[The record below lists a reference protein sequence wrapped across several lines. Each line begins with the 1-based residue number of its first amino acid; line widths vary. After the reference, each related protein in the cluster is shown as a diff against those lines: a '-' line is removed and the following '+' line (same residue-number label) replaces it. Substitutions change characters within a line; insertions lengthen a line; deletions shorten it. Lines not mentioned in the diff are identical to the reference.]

1 MFTKKNQ
8 TERSQEEFHQLTVP
22 AFGYELIRYTFL
34 KDILGKDYQSI
45 LYWGGKNIARKYPL
59 KSIEEVVH
67 FFEKSG
73 LGQISLMKENK
84 NEMVF
89 QLTSDLIA
97 NRFERNVD
105 YSYQLEAGFLAEQL
119 QNILEKEAEAME
131 LQQKKTKS
139 VLITVKWE

>member
-1 MFTKKNQ
+1 
-8 TERSQEEFHQLTVP
+8 
-22 AFGYELIRYTFL
+22 
-34 KDILGKDYQSI
+34 
-45 LYWGGKNIARKYPL
+45 
-59 KSIEEVVH
+59 
-67 FFEKSG
+67 
-73 LGQISLMKENK
+73 MKENK

-139 VLITVKWE
+139 VLITVKWEWTIPT